1 MNRFKKLF
9 GKVESATE
17 NEPAHDGL
25 RIGMADGSYLV
36 CGASPESKNGT
47 FDADGKRIKESEIRS
62 SPVKARKGDN

>member
-1 MNRFKKLF
+1 MGKYSKLL
-9 GKVESATE
+9 KQVKALSES
-17 NEPAHDGL
+17 EPAHDGL